1 MPVRRTA
8 ERRAQGTGGTRA
20 DAPGTFVYRVS
31 PEISSPPTSRPP
43 LALLERHSV
52 CRQFC
57 KLLYREKNTS
67 SSCPE
72 RGAALAGQGWG
83 RGPAQAVMPPKKD
96 DLRAAGRQK
105 LEAFRQ
111 KKAAAAASRSGKS
124 RGEREGGE
132 SAGTDASTV
141 MPDAQAEPEPEQPVS
156 APTLAPSP
164 PGPEPEPASA
174 GTTASSVG
182 GRAAAA
188 EDSSAPPMM
197 PPPPMPTPQAA
208 PPATMPPPPAA
219 VKPPH
224 SAPPPPAP
232 SMPPPVTHA
241 APPLALAAKA
251 VSRETVFQPL
261 PESPTAEP
269 PRAIPP
275 RAPPPPPPPIP
286 SPVTMSP
293 PPPPVKPH
301 THAAP
306 APPAAMGAVAGETF
320 RDAESDAATLELL
333 AETRTEV
340 ETARGE
346 LYAARRT
353 AAEA

>member
-156 APTLAPSP
+156 APTMAPSP

-182 GRAAAA
+182 
-188 EDSSAPPMM
+188 
-197 PPPPMPTPQAA
+197 
-208 PPATMPPPPAA
+208 
-219 VKPPH
+219 
-224 SAPPPPAP
+224 
-232 SMPPPVTHA
+232 
-241 APPLALAAKA
+241 
-251 VSRETVFQPL
+251 
-261 PESPTAEP
+261 
-269 PRAIPP
+269 
-275 RAPPPPPPPIP
+275 
-286 SPVTMSP
+286 
-293 PPPPVKPH
+293 
-301 THAAP
+301 
-306 APPAAMGAVAGETF
+306 
-320 RDAESDAATLELL
+320 
-333 AETRTEV
+333 
-340 ETARGE
+340 
-346 LYAARRT
+346 
-353 AAEA
+353 